1 MNKIGIALSGGVEST
16 ILAALFSMHY
26 NDVTCYTQYDHIV
39 NKDRIKSITQYLNL
53 KDSIFIS
60 EDMYRSAP
68 TYLGH
73 IVNARRDVD
82 VIYFGDTLVMEED
95 SGVKRLSK
103 DELVAIEKNTICR
116 FPFYSLSKP
125 EVMYIGKTLIPEFDV
140 LFNMTRSCS
149 EGREGEC
156 GWCFHCKERSWAL
169 EEIS

>member
-16 ILAALFSMHY
+16 ILAALLSMHY
-26 NDVTCYTQYDHIV
+26 NDITCYTQYDDSV

-60 EDMYRSAP
+60 EDRYRSVP

-73 IVNARRDVD
+73 IVNMRRDVD
-82 VIYFGDTLVMEED
+82 VIYFGDTLVMDKD

-103 DELVAIEKNTICR
+103 DALVAVEKNTIVR
-116 FPFYSLSKP
+116 FPFYNLSKP
-125 EVMYIGKTLIPEFDV
+125 EVMYIGKTLIPKFDV
-140 LFNMTRSCS
+140 LFNMTRSCA

-156 GWCFHCKERSWAL
+156 GRCFHCKERSWAL

>member
-16 ILAALFSMHY
+16 TLAALLSMHY
-26 NDVTCYTQYDHIV
+26 NDVTCYTQYDDSV

-60 EDMYRSAP
+60 EDRYRSVP

-73 IVNARRDVD
+73 IVNMRRDVD
-82 VIYFGDTLVMEED
+82 VIYFGDTLVMDKD
-95 SGVKRLSK
+95 SGVKRLNK
-103 DELVAIEKNTICR
+103 DALVAVEKNTIAR
-116 FPFYSLSKP
+116 FPFYNLSKP
-125 EVMYIGKTLIPEFDV
+125 EVMYIGKTLIPEFDI

-156 GWCFHCKERSWAL
+156 GRCFHCKERSWAL